1 MIEIL
6 EAKPATNHVEIIKTL
21 NAFQCKADSLMNC
34 DASYDIDMETDVITI
49 SVSVIQLSYRF
60 TGQLHAQTLTDMIN
74 SYGITRT
81 ANELYTTVR
90 HLILNEIYL
99 KIFQKPIDE

>member
-6 EAKPATNHVEIIKTL
+6 EVTHTDHTQILKTL
-21 NAFQCKADSLMNC
+21 NAFLSKIDRTMYV
-34 DASYDIDMETDVITI
+34 DATYDIDMDTDVITI
-49 SVSVIQLSYRF
+49 FISAIQLSYRF
-60 TGQLHAQTLTDMIN
+60 TGQLHAQTLTDMIT

-81 ANELYTTVR
+81 TNNLYATVR
-90 HLILNEIYL
+90 NLILNEIYL

>member
-6 EAKPATNHVEIIKTL
+6 EVTPTDHTQILKTL
-21 NAFQCKADSLMNC
+21 NAFLNKIDRTMYV
-34 DASYDIDMETDVITI
+34 DATYDIDMDTDVITI
-49 SVSVIQLSYRF
+49 SISAIQLSYRF
-60 TGQLHAQTLTDMIN
+60 TGNLHAQTLTDMIT

-81 ANELYTTVR
+81 TNNLYATVR